1 MERHLRG
8 YSRGISVKKK
18 ARKIGNFKISQTE
31 GAPFQKWIGALFLYF
46 SCVRHG
52 ETLRSAMRNCETPRR
67 NLYDCVIL
75 ILIIN
80 FFSK

>member
-31 GAPFQKWIGALFLYF
+31 GAPFQK
-46 SCVRHG
+46 
-52 ETLRSAMRNCETPRR
+52 
-67 NLYDCVIL
+67 
-75 ILIIN
+75 
-80 FFSK
+80 